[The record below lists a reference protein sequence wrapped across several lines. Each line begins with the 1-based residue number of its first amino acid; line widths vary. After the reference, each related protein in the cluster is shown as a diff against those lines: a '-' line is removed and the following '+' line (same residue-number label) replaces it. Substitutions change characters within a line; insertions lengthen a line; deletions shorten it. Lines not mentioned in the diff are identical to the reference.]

1 MIKRT
6 IIFASHH
13 TMAEGL
19 VDTVKFL
26 THTNITIKA
35 FCAYLDNKKIDQ
47 AVKDLMAQFTASE
60 EVFILADLPSG
71 SVSQVFYQYTKLAHV
86 HLISGINLPLAM
98 DLCLEPTDH
107 YYNDQEIEQIVQAAR
122 NSLVYLNDQK
132 AVMDDEDE

>member
-19 VDTVKFL
+19 ADTVKFL
-26 THTNITIKA
+26 THTNVTIKT

-47 AVKDLMAQFTASE
+47 AVMDLMNQFTPAD

-71 SVSQVFYQYTKLAHV
+71 SVSQIFYQYTKLPHM

-98 DLCLEPTDH
+98 DLCLKPTDH
-107 YYNDQEIEQIVQAAR
+107 YYNDQEIEKIIQAAR
-122 NSLVYLNDQK
+122 ASLIYLNDQK
-132 AVMDDEDE
+132 AVMDAEDE